1 MSDAVITPLST
12 IIIDKIQHQAQYPG
26 DDEKEYCMQNLRQWL
41 ASTPYLPQ
49 NLSDD
54 YIYRYLFGCKFNLQE
69 AKTKLEGYLLLR
81 AQHPQIYSN
90 PDVNEFKTT
99 GVYLSV
105 LPNTTVDGCRV
116 YCIYDNSD
124 DYDLNVVLKNFL
136 MLTQYV
142 AHHERHPVYGFIIMM
157 KAENMS
163 LKKYLKW
170 TPMLIK
176 LSIENI
182 KNTPEAMK
190 GIFILDAPDY
200 VKSIMDLVKKFAS
213 QKISERMYFNE
224 PQKLF
229 EILPKDMVPHEFGG
243 DAASITKMAGKIL
256 HHFDQEMPW
265 FQEHEAYKAD
275 LDLYKQ
281 TNKEAVVD
289 TFGVQGSFKKLAV
302 D

>member
-1 MSDAVITPLST
+1 MSDIVFNPLNQT
-12 IIIDKIQHQAQYPG
+12 LIDKIQHQASYPG
-26 DDEKEYCMQNLRQWL
+26 DDEKEYCMQNIRQWL
-41 ASTPYLPQ
+41 ANTPYLPQ

-69 AKTKLEGYLLLR
+69 AKTKLENYLVLR
-81 AQHPQIYSN
+81 SQHPTIYAN
-90 PDVNEFKTT
+90 QDVNEFKTT
-99 GVYLSV
+99 GVHLTV
-105 LPNTTVDGCRV
+105 LPNPTSDGCRV
-116 YCIYDNSD
+116 YCIYDKSED
-124 DYDLNVVLKNFL
+124 HDLTVVLKNFL

-142 AHHERHPVYGFIIMM
+142 AHHELHPGYGFIIMM

-182 KNTPEAMK
+182 KCTPEAMK

-213 QKISERMYFNE
+213 PKISERMYFNE
-224 PQKLF
+224 PERLF
-229 EILPKDMVPHEFGG
+229 EAVPKDVVPHEFGG
-243 DAASITKMAGKIL
+243 DGASVIKMANKIL
-256 HHFDQEMPW
+256 HQFEEERSW
-265 FQEHEAYKAD
+265 FQENEMLKAN

-281 TNKEAVVD
+281 TNNDADVE